1 MVPPVPCKLSEMGC
15 ALLRRKACRPLH
27 ICRGRSI
34 VQQGGRASCSMAGVR
49 HMEVKSVRRHTGER
63 GVRRP
68 AEVRAAVRRIHLLQW
83 EQIGSVS
90 PCQKQVVGRL
100 SEGQPLPVPEQVTA
114 AQGGAAVT
122 DQAEKTFEVLLYQ
135 LYQWFLFDGPSPF
148 SWRPGTAAPGRGS
161 VEWPAGPGRRS
172 SAESA
177 GAEEPG

>member
-1 MVPPVPCKLSEMGC
+1 MILPVPCELAEMGGT
-15 ALLRRKACRPLH
+15 LLRRKTCRPFH

-34 VQQGGRASCSMAGVR
+34 VQQGDRASWSMAGVR
-49 HMEVKSVRRHTGER
+49 HMEVKGVHRHTGRR

-148 SWRPGTAAPGRGS
+148 S
-161 VEWPAGPGRRS
+161 
-172 SAESA
+172 
-177 GAEEPG
+177 